1 MSKLDNQLEAARSV
15 CGDGVWQP
23 VADHIGDLG
32 ERIQS
37 MSTSQQRTTDKP
49 VTSNIRV
56 PREVW
61 DRLRQRAFD
70 ERVSVNALIVEA
82 ITEKLGRS

>member
-1 MSKLDNQLEAARSV
+1 
-15 CGDGVWQP
+15 
-23 VADHIGDLG
+23 
-32 ERIQS
+32 